1 MPNDDT
7 LTTAETAEAL
17 RTDRKGVR
25 RLIAR
30 GDLAPARKLPG
41 KTGAYL
47 FERRA
52 VEALAA
58 ERAS

>member
-1 MPNDDT
+1 MPTNLMSSAEVAAT
-7 LTTAETAEAL
+7 LGCNV
-17 RTDRKGVR
+17 RTVTRMVPDGV
-25 RLIAR
+25 
-30 GDLAPARKLPG
+30 LAPVQKMPG

-47 FERRA
+47 FDREA

>member
-1 MPNDDT
+1 MPTNLMSSAEVAAT
-7 LTTAETAEAL
+7 LGCNV
-17 RTDRKGVR
+17 RTVTRMVPDGV
-25 RLIAR
+25 LE
-30 GDLAPARKLPG
+30 PVQKMPG

-47 FERRA
+47 FDREA